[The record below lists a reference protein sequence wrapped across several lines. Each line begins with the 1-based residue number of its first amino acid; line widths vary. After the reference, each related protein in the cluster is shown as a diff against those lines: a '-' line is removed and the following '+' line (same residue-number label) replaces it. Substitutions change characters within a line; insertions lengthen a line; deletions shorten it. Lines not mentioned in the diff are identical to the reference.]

1 MKLLTKKKEGAVMVE
16 TKPLLDSR
24 RVHLERQLNEAIA
37 RAEDA
42 CVYADLL
49 QQKNLQLRRTL
60 NLQLPLV
67 YVSVQNQRV
76 TVQVR

>member
-1 MKLLTKKKEGAVMVE
+1 MVE
-16 TKPLLDSR
+16 TNPLLDSR
-24 RVHLERQLNEAIA
+24 RVHLDRQLNEAIV

-42 CVYADLL
+42 CVRADLL
-49 QQKNLQLRRTL
+49 QQQNLKLWRTL